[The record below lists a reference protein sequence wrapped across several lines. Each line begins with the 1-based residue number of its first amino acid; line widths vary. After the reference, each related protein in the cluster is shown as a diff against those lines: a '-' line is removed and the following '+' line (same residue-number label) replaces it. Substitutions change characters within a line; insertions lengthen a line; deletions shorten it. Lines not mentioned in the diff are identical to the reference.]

1 MYQRFRTPFLLILL
15 ILTIIWG
22 VPAPKIYL
30 YLLPFENIENDPS
43 LEWLQVGMIDMLSTK
58 LTNLHEIELK
68 NKDDLEN
75 LMSNRNQLLYQKRG
89 TKNFLLLGKFD
100 RKLDKLKISLQIID
114 IATWEEVDRRATAGI
129 YSKIPELNS
138 LVFEAVRTMLLPF
151 LPAEAQ
157 RPVGEQPDPTAVR
170 PSPEFKEQ
178 VRDLGTSIDIA
189 IDDLEESMDL
199 VIGARGKPVPGDPVV
214 SDGEWVLD
222 ISGEEY
228 TQDNPELTG
237 NTKLLLNVL
246 KDLTNSPYKIVLSKP
261 QFEYDEDQRNRMNV
275 VLPVKYSLKEHL
287 IKDMLTSLPYSGLK
301 QDGTLTIF
309 YFNRDKFNFPAE
321 AMDNIRHGDYR
332 AIPVIRFFDK
342 DGQVIALIVDS
353 PEDKWSLNNSGRAV
367 FAATHQFSP
376 LISFSVGGWSIQVA
390 METVDIPVN
399 YQFDLDVDDV
409 SRLARVSLKFVP
421 ESDLEDFIRQNL

>member
-100 RKLDKLKISLQIID
+100 RKLDQLKINLQIID

-151 LPAEAQ
+151 LPEEAK
-157 RPVGEQPDPTAVR
+157 RPVGEQLIPAAVR
-170 PSPEFKEQ
+170 PSPQYKEQ
-178 VRDLGTSIDIA
+178 VQDLGTSIDIA

-199 VIGARGKPVPGDPVV
+199 VIGARGKPAPGEPVV

-246 KDLTNSPYKIVLSKP
+246 EDLTNSPYNIALSKP

-342 DGQVIALIVDS
+342 DGQVVALIVDS
-353 PEDKWSLNNSGRAV
+353 PEDNWSSNNSGRAV

-390 METVDIPVN
+390 METVEIPVN
-399 YQFDLDVDDV
+399 YQFDLNVDDV

-421 ESDLEDFIRQNL
+421 ESELEDFIRQNL

>member
-100 RKLDKLKISLQIID
+100 RKLDKLKINLQIID

-151 LPAEAQ
+151 LPEEAK
-157 RPVGEQPDPTAVR
+157 RPVGEQPVPTAVR
-170 PSPEFKEQ
+170 SSRQYKEQ
-178 VRDLGTSIDIA
+178 VQDLGTSIDIA

-199 VIGARGKPVPGDPVV
+199 VIGARGKPVPGEPVV
-214 SDGEWVLD
+214 IDGEWVLD

-246 KDLTNSPYKIVLSKP
+246 EDLTNSPYNIVLSKP

-332 AIPVIRFFDK
+332 AIPVIRFLDK

-353 PEDKWSLNNSGRAV
+353 PEDNWSSNNSGRAV

-376 LISFSVGGWSIQVA
+376 LISFSVGGWSIQIA